1 VQVITKH
8 NDDEQYIWESAAGG
22 TFTIT
27 PDTVNP
33 PLGRGTELRLYLKED
48 QLEYLEEKKIKE
60 IVKKHSEFISYPI
73 QLVVTKEVEKEVE
86 DEEETTESDKKIE
99 EVEDEDEKK
108 AKKTKKV
115 KETTTENEEL
125 NKTKPIWTRN
135 PTDITPEEYA
145 SFYKSLSNDWEDHLA
160 VKHFSVEGQL
170 EFKAILF
177 IPKRAPFDLFETKK
191 KRNNIKLYVRRVFI
205 MDDCEDLIPE
215 YLNFVKGI
223 VDSEDLPL
231 NISRETLQQNK
242 ILKVIRKNI
251 VKKCMDV
258 FSEIAEDKDNFNKF
272 YEAFGKNIKLGIHED
287 AQNRS
292 KLAEFLRFYSTKA
305 SEEQTSL
312 KDYITRMPEIQKSI
326 YYLTGESLAS
336 VKNSPFLEV
345 LKKKGFE
352 VLLLV
357 DPIDEYAV
365 TQLKEFE
372 GKKLVCVSKEG
383 LELEETEEEKKE
395 REDEAKQFEDLCK
408 TIKDALGDKVEK
420 VVISNR
426 IVDSP
431 CVLVT
436 GQFGWS
442 SNMERIMKAQAL
454 RDSSMSSYMASKKT
468 LELNPSNAIIKELK
482 NKVAQDKAD
491 KSVRDLTYLLF
502 ETALLTS
509 GFVLDDPTSFSKRI
523 YRMISLGLDVDEE
536 DEAEVQEAGVEEI
549 STEGA
554 ASSAMEEID

>member
-1 VQVITKH
+1 
-8 NDDEQYIWESAAGG
+8 
-22 TFTIT
+22 
-27 PDTVNP
+27 
-33 PLGRGTELRLYLKED
+33 
-48 QLEYLEEKKIKE
+48 
-60 IVKKHSEFISYPI
+60 
-73 QLVVTKEVEKEVE
+73 
-86 DEEETTESDKKIE
+86 
-99 EVEDEDEKK
+99 
-108 AKKTKKV
+108 
-115 KETTTENEEL
+115 
-125 NKTKPIWTRN
+125 
-135 PTDITPEEYA
+135 
-145 SFYKSLSNDWEDHLA
+145 LSNDWEDHLA

-305 SEEQTSL
+305 LEEQTSL

-326 YYLTGESLAS
+326 YYLTGESLAG

-383 LELEETEEEKKE
+383 LELEETEAEKKE
-395 REDEAKQFEDLCK
+395 REDEAKQYEELCK

-420 VVISNR
+420 VVMSNR

-468 LELNPSNAIIKELK
+468 LELNPTNPIIKELK
-482 NKVAQDKAD
+482 TKVTQDKAD

-509 GFVLDDPTSFSKRI
+509 GFVLDDPTSFAKRI
-523 YRMISLGLDVDEE
+523 HRMISLGLDVDDEE
-536 DEAEVQEAGVEEI
+536 EAEAAPEAGVEEI

-554 ASSAMEEID
+554 AASSAMEEID